1 MPIRNILYLLIQI
14 LDVAPA
20 HEHLGGVAVVV
31 VEEDAAARFECLDLL
46 HVLCAQRE
54 VVEHQVEAPSEVPL
68 SFYGRCLRPPKVP

>member
-14 LDVAPA
+14 LNIAPA

-31 VEEDAAARFECLDLL
+31 VEEDAATCVECFDLL

-54 VVEHQVEAPSEVPL
+54 VVEHEVL
-68 SFYGRCLRPPKVP
+68 SYTLLFGRAGNDDDSSL

>member
-31 VEEDAAARFECLDLL
+31 VEEDAVTHVERLDLL
-46 HVLCAQRE
+46 HVSFFSMS
-54 VVEHQVEAPSEVPL
+54 PSLVKMM
-68 SFYGRCLRPPKVP
+68 RP